1 MRRWTGRSVLITITL
16 CLLSFLPVQAQQNLL
31 QNPGFES
38 GYSGRMG
45 HGDFNFPSGWDG
57 WFTDAPHTEAWMNV
71 PPTGYPH
78 NGPFRRSGTNSQS
91 IAKGGGTFTA
101 AALQRVPD
109 IPAGAVVRGS
119 AWVFIENNDGTNA
132 QVRIGVGSNVGTNVY
147 GAITWSGWEKRLNG
161 QQQIS
166 IDHIATGGEVTI
178 FIYAT
183 QTWPNDPN
191 AVYIDDASL
200 TIVGEG
206 DVPVES
212 EGGEDNTVVEVSPPD
227 PSGVAFVVP
236 QGSEDD
242 GAIIHIVGSGDTLSS
257 ISVAYGVSV
266 DEILAL
272 NGLSKSSFL
281 QPDQRLIIS
290 IPEPTPVEPES
301 QPTEVETEDIIAPV
315 ETEDAEA
322 TEETVVDTDEA
333 QATIEIAGPIVT
345 GGAEVPTQNATDAPT
360 ETPAESPTPSTTP
373 TETPIPDTATPAP
386 TAPVAEADAQDV
398 DPTTLKPGICV
409 GVFEDSNQN
418 GVLEA
423 GDVYLAN
430 GLISLNDSNDEE
442 LESYLT
448 DGESEPFC
456 FDGLDAGRYSLK
468 GIAPDGYGITTSP
481 ILRVN
486 LEDGE
491 TVTVRFGAK
500 QGLEVFAIPT
510 VDTRPTEAPSETDR
524 VSDDQNDLMEF
535 SGLIVFGLAGV
546 VLVFGFGASLLMR
559 RR

>member
-1 MRRWTGRSVLITITL
+1 MRRWTGRSILITMTL
-16 CLLSFLPVQAQQNLL
+16 SLLSLLPVQAQQNLL

-45 HGDFNFPSGWDG
+45 RGDFNFPDAWDG
-57 WFTDAPHTEAWMNV
+57 WFTDAPHNEAWMNV

-78 NGPFRRSGTNSQS
+78 NGPFRRSGTNAQS
-91 IAKGGGTFTA
+91 IAKGGGSFTA
-101 AALQRVPD
+101 AALQRVPN

-119 AWVFIENNDGTNA
+119 AWVYIENNDGTNA
-132 QVRIGVGSNVGTNVY
+132 QVRIGIGSNVGTNVY
-147 GAITWSGWEKRLNG
+147 GAVTWSQWEKRLNG

-166 IDHIATGGEVTI
+166 IDHVATGGEVTI

-200 TIVGEG
+200 TIIGEG
-206 DVPVES
+206 EVPADD
-212 EGGEDNTVVEVSPPD
+212 GGGDTVVEVSAPE

-236 QGSEDD
+236 QDSGED
-242 GAIIHIVGSGDTLSS
+242 GGIVHVVSSGDTLSS

-266 DEILAL
+266 DDILAL
-272 NGLSKSSFL
+272 NGLDSSSFL
-281 QPDQRLIIS
+281 QLGQELTIVT
-290 IPEPTPVEPES
+290 PEPIQAE
-301 QPTEVETEDIIAPV
+301 PTEAP
-315 ETEDAEA
+315 EATQDPEA
-322 TEETVVDTDEA
+322 TEDSPSPVQTEEAVEETVIESQDPEA
-333 QATIEIAGPIVT
+333 TVAVSGPVIT
-345 GGAEVPTQNATDAPT
+345 EFTETPTDAPT
-360 ETPAESPTPSTTP
+360 ETPAESPTPSNTP

-386 TAPVAEADAQDV
+386 TAPVAEGEAQGV
-398 DPTTLKPGICV
+398 DPTTLELGICI
-409 GVFEDSNQN
+409 GIFEDDNQN

-423 GDVYLAN
+423 GEAYLAN
-430 GLISLNDSNDEE
+430 GLVGLNGSEDEE

-456 FDGLDAGRYSLK
+456 FNGLEAGRYSLK
-468 GIAPDGYGITTSP
+468 GIAPDGYGLTTSP
-481 ILRVN
+481 VLRVN
-486 LEDGE
+486 LEEGE

-500 QGLEVFAIPT
+500 QGLEVLAIPT
-510 VDTRPTEAPSETDR
+510 IDTRPTIAPPQTDT
-524 VSDDQNDLMEF
+524 VSDNQNDLMEF
-535 SGLIVFGLAGV
+535 SGLIVFGLAGA